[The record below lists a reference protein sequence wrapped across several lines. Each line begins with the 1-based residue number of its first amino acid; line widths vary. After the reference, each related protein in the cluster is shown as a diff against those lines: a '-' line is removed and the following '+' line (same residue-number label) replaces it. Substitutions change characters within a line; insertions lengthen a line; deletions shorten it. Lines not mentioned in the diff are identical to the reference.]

1 VAEFDHTAFERW
13 RADPIAFIET
23 VLCDPETGEPFVLL
37 EAERNFLRLAFKL
50 DEHGRLLYP
59 ELLYSCPKKSGKTA
73 FGAIISL
80 TLIWLFGGAYPE
92 AVCCANDFD
101 QAQGRV
107 FAAVRRIVEC
117 SPLLR
122 REAQITQNKITF
134 PSTGATII
142 AIGSDYAGA
151 AGANQNIAIFDEAW
165 AYTSERSR
173 RLWDEMVPPPTRKVA
188 CRLCVTYAGF
198 EGESTLLEELYR
210 RGLQQQ
216 QVAPDLYAGD
226 GLLMFWSHEPIA
238 PWQDEKWLAQMR
250 RTLRPNQYLRMIEN
264 RFVTTETSFISLA
277 AWDRCVDPSLRPSF
291 GERGLPVYAAV
302 DASTKHDSTA
312 IVVTHWDKKAQ
323 QVRLVFHRIYQPS
336 PDQPLDFEGTIERTI
351 LDLRKRFLLRK
362 ALFDP
367 WQMQATA
374 QRLTRLGVKVEEFPQ
389 SPANLTTAS
398 QNLYELIQGQGLV
411 VYPDA
416 DLRLA
421 ISRAV
426 AIETPRGWRIGKDKQ
441 AHKIDIVIA
450 LAMAAHAAVQGQN
463 EYTYDLWSGCVD
475 WDDADEPINLPLGY
489 TRETYEAEMAR
500 RARIYANWGKT
511 T

>member
-1 VAEFDHTAFERW
+1 
-13 RADPIAFIET
+13 
-23 VLCDPETGEPFVLL
+23 
-37 EAERNFLRLAFKL
+37 
-50 DEHGRLLYP
+50 
-59 ELLYSCPKKSGKTA
+59 
-73 FGAIISL
+73 
-80 TLIWLFGGAYPE
+80 
-92 AVCCANDFD
+92 
-101 QAQGRV
+101 
-107 FAAVRRIVEC
+107 
-117 SPLLR
+117 
-122 REAQITQNKITF
+122 
-134 PSTGATII
+134 
-142 AIGSDYAGA
+142 
-151 AGANQNIAIFDEAW
+151 
-165 AYTSERSR
+165 
-173 RLWDEMVPPPTRKVA
+173 
-188 CRLCVTYAGF
+188 
-198 EGESTLLEELYR
+198 
-210 RGLQQQ
+210 
-216 QVAPDLYAGD
+216 
-226 GLLMFWSHEPIA
+226 
-238 PWQDEKWLAQMR
+238 MR

-264 RFVTTETSFISLA
+264 RFVTTESSFMSLA
-277 AWDRCVDPSLRPSF
+277 AWDRCVDPNLRPSF

-323 QVRLVFHRIYQPS
+323 QVQLVFHRIYQPS

-441 AHKIDIVIA
+441 AHRIDIVIA

-463 EYTYDLWSGCVD
+463 EYTYDLWSGCLD
-475 WDDADEPINLPLGY
+475 WDDADKPINLPLGY
-489 TRETYEAEMAR
+489 TRETYEAELAR